1 MTADVVA
8 GVDIGTNSVRLLL
21 ASPDGSGGL
30 RPIDRRMTITRLGQD
45 VDRTGRLDPAAV
57 ARTLD
62 VLAVY
67 HRRWDEAGAGA
78 VRITATSAARDAADA
93 VDLLDRV
100 EATTGVRPEV
110 LPGHEEATLAYR
122 GAVAGSPVAGAV
134 VVLDIGGGST
144 EMVRGAGLEVQAADS
159 RQIGSVRLT
168 EQALPGDPPTAG
180 DVAAARALVAPEL
193 DALADRVD
201 PAAAGTLIGTA
212 GTVTTLAALHLGLD
226 AYRPEAIHGARL
238 PADAVADLTARL
250 CAMTTTAR
258 RGLPPMEPGRA
269 DVIAAG
275 AIILDEV
282 LRRFGHEEVLVSEA
296 DILDGIT
303 LSLLR

>member
-21 ASPDGSGGL
+21 ASPDGNGGL
-30 RPIDRRMTITRLGQD
+30 RPMDRRMTITRLGQG

-62 VLAVY
+62 ALADY
-67 HRRWDEAGAGA
+67 QRRWDDAGAGA

-93 VDLLDRV
+93 VDLLDRI
-100 EATTGVRPEV
+100 ETATGVRPEI
-110 LPGHEEATLAYR
+110 LPGHEEAALAYR

-144 EMVRGAGLEVQAADS
+144 EMVRGEGLQVRAADS
-159 RQIGSVRLT
+159 RQLGSVRLT
-168 EQALPGDPPTAG
+168 EQALPSDPPTAAE
-180 DVAAARALVAPEL
+180 VAAARALTHPEL
-193 DALADRVD
+193 DALADHVD
-201 PAAAGTLIGTA
+201 PAAAATLIGTA

-226 AYRPEAIHGARL
+226 AYRPEIIHGARL

-250 CAMTTTAR
+250 CTMTIAAR
-258 RGLPPMEPGRA
+258 RGLPAMEPGRA